1 MDVDLEPVMRDA
13 LTKGDP
19 KLILSVLLTLVVMA
33 FRERWFA
40 KVQMKGRLGDA
51 LRWLGTTHWGGVL
64 SSMFGAGLGAV
75 ISALSTKTMPSA
87 GALLNAVFIAAAAS
101 GVSTWMK
108 WRKQSADKAVLDAK
122 KEPEPL
128 PPPPPVGPP
137 PATGLLLM
145 MAGALALASCSTLKD
160 AAYGFKGTASYAVM
174 ETQRTVEEWNEKEL
188 DRIAHNAP
196 LNEVDAALKKQ
207 DAKARAATKALK
219 ACAQAIRILN
229 DALTATNAAEQ
240 KDWVRLMM
248 AVVDAFNAVR
258 TTLTTYDIKVPIPD
272 LKLPGGL

>member
-1 MDVDLEPVMRDA
+1 VDVDLEPVMRDA